1 MASLA
6 KTKQTKP
13 LPSSHGARPT
23 TSICASVSQWPF
35 SFDATESLQFDHYVH
50 RFARSCPTFAEAE
63 NPFLRVILPLSVESR
78 AVFDS
83 LLTLGCVQSWSN
95 GTFLFERSM
104 LLSRQKALRGCRVL
118 IQELG
123 TASDTAPVIR
133 DVSHLQSTN
142 GRQTLYLLMNCALLL
157 LYEKLTGDLQESG
170 SMHLDFLARMLSR
183 NALLQIARKGGRNDL
198 VSSSMGEALRF
209 AVNLFLYND
218 FVLSTSLQSKA
229 FSALYRT
236 GTAEDAQAA
245 AGPEL
250 IDYSIQ
256 YGSRHVFPGIMTRI
270 AAGDEGITD
279 WDIARWDG
287 NLGWLPSF
295 ALQPDCERPVYW
307 AIPVAVDAFVM
318 GPEFKDLHEIV
329 HVTSWSES
337 CMTSELYRIAGSMY
351 RRQRAPAGSAPLT
364 ESESPISCLGNLP
377 GWSMQLLAALPVG
390 SSFES
395 SLLWPLG
402 VIGKTL
408 STSYKS
414 EREALLARLESMD
427 LQFHS
432 KPLRGLVNHLKSYWA
447 TMDQ

>member
-1 MASLA
+1 M
-6 KTKQTKP
+6 KQANS
-13 LPSSHGARPT
+13 LPSNDGAGPA
-23 TSICASVSQWPF
+23 TSLCASVSQWPF
-35 SFDATESLQFDHYVH
+35 SFDATESLLLNHYVQ

-104 LLSRQKALRGCRVL
+104 LQSRQKALRGCRVL

-123 TASDTAPVIR
+123 TASDNVLMIQ
-133 DVSHLQSTN
+133 DISHLKTKN

-183 NALLQIARKGGRNDL
+183 NALLQMAHKSHRNDL
-198 VSSSMGEALRF
+198 VSSSMGEALQF

-229 FSALYRT
+229 FSALYLT
-236 GTAEDAQAA
+236 DVEQTL

-250 IDYSIQ
+250 IDYSSQ

-270 AAGDEGITD
+270 AAGDGRVTD

-307 AIPVAVDAFVM
+307 AVPVAIGAFVM
-318 GPEFKDLHEIV
+318 GPEFKNLHEIV
-329 HVTSWSES
+329 HVNSWSES

-351 RRQRAPAGSAPLT
+351 RRQRAARGPEPGAET
-364 ESESPISCLGNLP
+364 ELSISCLGNLP
-377 GWSMQLLAALPVG
+377 RWSMQLLAALPVG

-402 VIGKTL
+402 VIGTTL
-408 STSYKS
+408 SASYKS

-432 KPLRGLVNHLKSYWA
+432 KPLRGLVHHLKSYWA
-447 TMDQ
+447 TMDL